1 MRAMCT
7 EAETRRLFAYGTAD
21 GWAGEGPR
29 PHGADLVAFLLGGLV
44 SSRESGK
51 PGAAMKSTR
60 RIRWNQDG
68 QGGRGAGGPRGGIA
82 LLYAVFGTFVVAS
95 MVSVMFTMAGVS
107 DRRADI
113 KRGQTKSRLLAEG
126 ALNKVE
132 KDLQTALANWDNPLL
147 SGTMQ
152 IGENTVEYQVAE
164 LGNQA
169 TSSDASGIVRLI
181 QPYEITARAKTDGAS
196 ASAQRIV
203 NVEWTPLFQFAVFY
217 DQDLEIHAGPD
228 MTLRGRVHSNAD
240 MFLGGGSTIKFDTNY
255 VRAVGDIYRAK
266 KSGTEAGGNV
276 DIRKWVE
283 NPFDSAEPSVFERM
297 LSKAQFGPASISGY
311 DSAFRSGFDS
321 NMDGDFFDS
330 GDYLPFEFGSQELW
344 GEPSGYSGSGQTVM
358 TGQHGVEE
366 AVTPD
371 IGSIQLYEEVPAGSG
386 NFEKGYYHENA
397 GLAIIVSE
405 DGLSYTATDAD
416 GNDITTFVSSAVTLT
431 DIPDMRQSDSDPT
444 RLRVAQIDMAALAAT
459 GYAPA
464 NGLVYAAHEGMGDGL
479 EARGLVLTNGSEI
492 PSALTVASAGPVYVH
507 GDYNTVSK
515 KSAAVIGDAINLLS
529 NAWDG
534 TKAPG
539 TLPSATETTFNFAM
553 ITGSYESV
561 QGRYNGGLEN
571 LPRFHE
577 RWSGIPCNISGSFV
591 NIYDS
596 QYATGD
602 WAYGSDRY
610 TAPIRNWEYD
620 EAFNSISGLPPFTP
634 MAVSGVPVVSW

>member
-1 MRAMCT
+1 
-7 EAETRRLFAYGTAD
+7 
-21 GWAGEGPR
+21 
-29 PHGADLVAFLLGGLV
+29 
-44 SSRESGK
+44 
-51 PGAAMKSTR
+51 MKSTERIQWSR
-60 RIRWNQDG
+60 RG
-68 QGGRGAGGPRGGIA
+68 SAPRGMDGTENPRSGIA

-107 DRRADI
+107 DRQADL

-132 KDLQTALANWDNPLL
+132 KDLQTALANWADPLL
-147 SGTMQ
+147 AGTMQ
-152 IGENTVEYQVAE
+152 IGENVVEYRVEE
-164 LGNQA
+164 LGTQS

-181 QPYEITARAKTDGAS
+181 QPYEITARAKSDGAA
-196 ASAQRIV
+196 ASAQRII

-240 MFLGGGSTIKFDTNY
+240 MYLGGGSTIKFDTNY

-266 KSGTEAGGNV
+266 KSGAVAGGNV
-276 DIRKWVE
+276 DIRRWVE
-283 NPFDSAEPSVFERM
+283 NPFDPSEPSQFERM
-297 LSKAQFGPASISGY
+297 LSQSQLGLASTSGY
-311 DSAFRSGFDS
+311 DSAFRAGFDS

-330 GDYLPFEFGSQELW
+330 GDYLPFEYGAAELW
-344 GEPSGYSGSGQTVM
+344 GEPVGYAGSGQTVM

-371 IGSIQLYEEVPAGSG
+371 IGSIQMYEEVPAGSG

-397 GLAIIVSE
+397 GLAIIVSA
-405 DGLSYTATDAD
+405 DGLSYSVTDAD

-444 RLRVAQIDMAALAAT
+444 RLRVAEIDMAALAAT

-464 NGLVYAAHEGMGDGL
+464 NGLVYAAHEGMGEGL
-479 EARGLVLTNGSEI
+479 DARGVVLTNGSEL
-492 PSALTVASAGPVYVH
+492 PAPLTVATSGPVYVH
-507 GDYNTVSK
+507 GDYNTVDK

-534 TKAPG
+534 TKSPG

-553 ITGSYESV
+553 ITGSYESE

-596 QYATGD
+596 QFATGD
-602 WAYGSDRY
+602 WKYGSDRY

-620 EAFNSISGLPPFTP
+620 ESFNSISGLPPFTP